1 VVLVVMTATQ
11 PTATLGKQVVT
22 LRKQFL
28 EQMVQMAR
36 TALVEIPVRVR
47 QEQLLAITGLA
58 MLQQPARTEP
68 MVLAVAVVEL
78 VVAWTSKQPVAVVE
92 TR

>member
-28 EQMVQMAR
+28 EQMVQMVR
-36 TALVEIPVRVR
+36 MVLVEIRVQVLQVVFR
-47 QEQLLAITGLA
+47 EITGLV
-58 MLQQPARTEP
+58 T
-68 MVLAVAVVEL
+68 
-78 VVAWTSKQPVAVVE
+78 
-92 TR
+92 